1 MGIKYFFFA
10 FLSLDIFANDE
21 LIKKGKYIFQAS
33 GGCSC
38 HTDINN
44 SSDFLAGGRSIETP
58 FGTFFGS
65 NITPDYETG
74 IGSWSDED
82 FIRAMTKGVSP
93 KGKNYFPVFPYTSFQ
108 LMEKNDL
115 LALKAYIFSIPP
127 VNRKNIDH
135 DLIFPIGRDIP
146 MFFWKKFVWQS
157 RIFSNNSDKDKTLN
171 RGAYLV
177 EAIAHCGE
185 CHTPRNIFGRLKNK
199 MNLAGSIE
207 GPEGEFAPNITPD
220 IKTGI
225 GSWSKV
231 DISFF
236 LHTGIKPNGD
246 DSQGLMGEIIELG
259 LQYLT
264 QEDLNAISEYLLT
277 IVPIENNLKEKERP

>member
-1 MGIKYFFFA
+1 
-10 FLSLDIFANDE
+10 
-21 LIKKGKYIFQAS
+21 
-33 GGCSC
+33 
-38 HTDINN
+38 
-44 SSDFLAGGRSIETP
+44 
-58 FGTFFGS
+58 
-65 NITPDYETG
+65 
-74 IGSWSDED
+74 
-82 FIRAMTKGVSP
+82 
-93 KGKNYFPVFPYTSFQ
+93 
-108 LMEKNDL
+108 
-115 LALKAYIFSIPP
+115 
-127 VNRKNIDH
+127 
-135 DLIFPIGRDIP
+135 
-146 MFFWKKFVWQS
+146 
-157 RIFSNNSDKDKTLN
+157 
-171 RGAYLV
+171 
-177 EAIAHCGE
+177 
-185 CHTPRNIFGRLKNK
+185 